1 MKRTY
6 SSLWLSILCLAQISV
21 CLAADTELDAF
32 KKAIRVKYDLKE
44 QAFANNDPEP
54 ILNQFYSADV
64 ISTDFE
70 GHTHIGT
77 AGLRPVYEDPAVI
90 GGKVRVESIYPHV
103 DGNAGWDWANFFV
116 IPADPDEKPFTFKIL
131 FLWEKINGEWWC
143 KGDMYTF
150 GEFGKDRH

>member
-1 MKRTY
+1 MKKI
-6 SSLWLSILCLAQISV
+6 SAIIFLSILSFLQIST
-21 CLAADTELDAF
+21 CFANEAELNAF
-32 KKAIRVKYDLKE
+32 IKATRAKYDIKE

-70 GHTHIGT
+70 GNTHVGT

-90 GGKVRVESIYPHV
+90 GGTVKVESIYPNAV
-103 DGNAGWDWANFFV
+103 GNAGWDWANFHV
-116 IPADPDEKPFTFKIL
+116 TPADPNEKPFTFKIL
-131 FLWEKINGEWWC
+131 FLWEKIDGEWWC

-150 GEFGKDRH
+150 GKFE

>member
-1 MKRTY
+1 MSKKL
-6 SSLWLSILCLAQISV
+6 SSLILFSLCLLQLNVS
-21 CLAADTELDAF
+21 LAADAELGAF
-32 KKAIRVKYDLKE
+32 KEAIRAKYDIKE

-70 GHTHIGT
+70 GNTHVGT
-77 AGLRPVYEDPAVI
+77 QGIRPVYENPMVI
-90 GGKVRVESIYPHV
+90 GGTVKVESFYPHV
-103 DGNAGWDWANFFV
+103 NGNTGWDWANFHV
-116 IPADPDEKPFTFKIL
+116 TPGDPKEKPFTLKIL

-150 GEFGKDRH
+150 GKFEKEQH

>member
-1 MKRTY
+1 MGRKL
-6 SSLWLSILCLAQISV
+6 SSLILFSLCLMQLNVS
-21 CLAADTELDAF
+21 LATDAELDAF
-32 KKAIRVKYDLKE
+32 KKAIRAKYNIKE

-70 GHTHIGT
+70 GNTHIGT
-77 AGLRPVYEDPAVI
+77 KGLRPVYEDPMVI
-90 GGKVRVESIYPHV
+90 GGNVKVESFHPHV
-103 DGNAGWDWANFFV
+103 KGNAGWDWANFHV
-116 IPADPDEKPFTFKIL
+116 TPGDPNEKPFTFKIL

-150 GEFGKDRH
+150 GKFEK